1 MYGAFG
7 AVVTALRD
15 AVGSPYDLM
24 PLDMMR
30 YGEGGMAGY
39 GSLCGALNGAAA
51 AITLVAGEELYKKL
65 VTELLTWYTQTPLPT
80 EISNQYAANH
90 EFLVEELKTDAVLP
104 QSVSNSTLC
113 HVSVTNWCLAS
124 GYASGS
130 KERSERCGRLTG
142 DVAAK
147 AVELLNVALVDGA
160 FEPAMSLPKETE
172 GCITCHTVGKDFQA
186 GQFTRGKENCLSC
199 HESPHK

>member
-1 MYGAFG
+1 MYGAFS
-7 AVVTALRD
+7 AVVTALKD
-15 AVGSPYDLM
+15 AVGSPYDLI

-39 GSLCGALNGAAA
+39 GSLCGAINGASA
-51 AITLVAGEELYKKL
+51 AITLVAGEEHYKKL

-80 EISNQYAANH
+80 EISNQYAVNH
-90 EFLVEELKTDAVLP
+90 EFLVDELKTDEPLP
-104 QSVSNSTLC
+104 QSVSGSTLC
-113 HVSVTNWCLAS
+113 HVSVTKWCLAS

-147 AVELLNVALVDGA
+147 AVELLNLLADNA
-160 FEPAMSLPKETE
+160 FESALSLSEEAET
-172 GCITCHTVGKDFQA
+172 CRACHKKGDDFDA
-186 GQFTRGKENCLSC
+186 GQFTRGKENCLNC
-199 HESPHK
+199 HENPHK